1 MSPRRVLATV
11 LAVIGVLVVFVGGII
26 VGGHAQAT
34 GLTELSD
41 PVRGVLLGDS
51 GQDLSGQVLDLLKD
65 EYYVPVDSQKLQS
78 TSVDAMV
85 AGLKDPYTDYLSPDE
100 LEALRER
107 NDGTYYGVGLQVAER
122 EGEVVIAGVFAD
134 SPAAKA
140 KARTGDVIVSVDG
153 ASTKGQ
159 DLATVVGKIRG
170 KEGTTVKIGL
180 QHGRRGAPGAH
191 PRALAHQGARS
202 DLAHHHTADGKKIGY
217 VRLAAFTR
225 GAGDALRTA
234 VEDLR
239 AKGAVALVF
248 DLRGDPGGL
257 VTEAVNVAGVFL
269 PDDSEVVVTQGEH
282 SPRHVY
288 TTHAEPVAGD
298 LPVIVLVDE
307 GSASASEIV
316 AGALRDAKRGVLVG
330 QRTFGKALVQSTIPL
345 RNGGALKLTTA
356 RYLTPSGYDLA
367 KRGLPPAV
375 KVLDDPATKPDEALQ
390 RGLDL
395 AAARA

>member
-11 LAVIGVLVVFVGGII
+11 LSVIGVLVVFVGGVI

-65 EYYVPVDSQKLQS
+65 QYYVDVDGQKLES
-78 TSVDAMV
+78 MSVDAMV

-107 NDGTYYGVGLQVAER
+107 NDGAYFGVGLQVAER
-122 EGEVVIAGVFAD
+122 DGSVVVTGVFDD

-140 KARTGDVIVSVDG
+140 KARAGDVIVSVDG

-159 DLATVVGKIRG
+159 SLETVVGKIRG
-170 KEGTTVKIGL
+170 KEGTKVTIGLRTDDAPARDLELTRSRIKVPAVTSRLVTVKG
-180 QHGRRGAPGAH
+180 
-191 PRALAHQGARS
+191 
-202 DLAHHHTADGKKIGY
+202 TKVGY

-234 VEDLR
+234 VTDLR
-239 AKGAVALVF
+239 AKGAQALVF

-269 PDDSEVVVTQGEH
+269 PDDSEVVVTQGAH
-282 SPRHVY
+282 SARHVY
-288 TTHAEPVAGD
+288 RTDAQPVARD
-298 LPVIVLVDE
+298 LPLIVLVDE

-316 AGALRDAKRGVLVG
+316 SGALRDAKRGILVG

-367 KRGLPPAV
+367 KRGLPPSV
-375 KVLDDPATKPDEALQ
+375 KVLDDPTTPPDEALQ
-390 RGLDL
+390 RGLSL

>member
-1 MSPRRVLATV
+1 MSPRRVIAVVLAT
-11 LAVIGVLVVFVGGII
+11 LGVLVVFVAGVV

-34 GLTELSD
+34 GLTQLRD
-41 PVRGVLLGDS
+41 PLRGLLLGDS

-65 EYYVPVDSQKLQS
+65 DYYVKVDPSKLQS

-85 AGLKDPYTDYLSPDE
+85 ESLDDPYTDYLSPEE

-107 NDGTYYGVGLQVAER
+107 NDGAYYGVGLQVADHD
-122 EGEVVIAGVFAD
+122 GAVVVTRVFPD

-140 KARTGDVIVSVDG
+140 GARAGDVIVSVDG
-153 ASTKGQ
+153 TPTTGKG
-159 DLATVVGKIRG
+159 LEAVVGSIRG
-170 KEGTTVKIGL
+170 KEGTTVTVGL
-180 QHGRRGAPGAH
+180 KTGKQP
-191 PRALAHQGARS
+191 ARELELERS
-202 DLAHHHTADGKKIGY
+202 RIKVPAVDSRIETVGGTKVGY

-225 GAGDALRTA
+225 GASEALREA

-239 AKGAVALVF
+239 AKGAEALVF

-257 VTEAVNVAGVFL
+257 VTEAVGVTGVFL
-269 PDDSEVVVTQGEH
+269 PDDSEVVVTEGLH
-282 SPRHVY
+282 SPRKVY
-288 TTHAEPVAGD
+288 RTDATPVAGD
-298 LPVIVLVDE
+298 LPLIVLVDE

-316 AGALRDAKRGVLVG
+316 AGALRDAKRGILVG
-330 QRTFGKALVQSTIPL
+330 QRTFGKALVQSTVPL
-345 RNGGALKLTTA
+345 RDGGALKLTTA

-367 KRGLPPAV
+367 KRGLPPSV
-375 KVLDDPATKPDEALQ
+375 KVVDDPATAPDEALQ

>member
-1 MSPRRVLATV
+1 MSARRVLTTV
-11 LAVIGVLVVFVGGII
+11 VAVIGVLAVFVGGVI

-65 EYYVPVDSQKLQS
+65 RYYVPVDSQKLES
-78 TSVDAMV
+78 ASVDAMV

-100 LEALRER
+100 LKALRER
-107 NDGTYYGVGLQVAER
+107 NDGAYYGVGLRVAER
-122 EGEVVIAGVFAD
+122 DDAVVIAGVFPD
-134 SPAAKA
+134 SPAARA
-140 KARTGDVIVSVDG
+140 AARVGDVIVSVDG
-153 ASTKGQ
+153 ASTTGQ
-159 DLATVVGKIRG
+159 HLATVVGKIRG
-170 KEGTTVKIGL
+170 TPGTTVKIGVRT
-180 QHGRRGAPGAH
+180 GDAP
-191 PRALAHQGARS
+191 PRVLTLERTRIKVSAVTSRMVTVG
-202 DLAHHHTADGKKIGY
+202 GKKVGY

-225 GAGDALRTA
+225 GAGDALRAA
-234 VEDLR
+234 VTDLR
-239 AKGAVALVF
+239 AKGAVALVY

-257 VTEAVNVAGVFL
+257 VTEAVNVAGAFL
-269 PDDSEVVVTQGEH
+269 PDGSEVVVTQGEH
-282 SPRHVY
+282 SARHVY
-288 TTHAEPVAGD
+288 RTHAAPVAGD
-298 LPVIVLVDE
+298 LPLVVLVDE

-367 KRGLPPAV
+367 KRGLPPSV
-375 KVLDDPATKPDEALQ
+375 KVRDDPATKPDEALQ
-390 RGLDL
+390 RGLGL
-395 AAARA
+395 AAAKA

>member
-11 LAVIGVLVVFVGGII
+11 LAVIGVLGVFVGGVI

-65 EYYVPVDSQKLQS
+65 QYSVPVDSQTLQS

-85 AGLKDPYTDYLSPDE
+85 AGLKAPYTDYLSPDE

-122 EGEVVIAGVFAD
+122 EGAVVIAGVFAD

-153 ASTKGQ
+153 ASTTGQ
-159 DLATVVGKIRG
+159 DLSTVVGKIRG
-170 KEGTTVKIGL
+170 KEGTMVKIGL
-180 QHGRRGAPGAH
+180 RTGDAP
-191 PRALAHQGARS
+191 PRVLTLERS
-202 DLAHHHTADGKKIGY
+202 RIKVPAVTSRIITADGKKIGN

-225 GAGDALRTA
+225 GAGDALRAA
-234 VEDLR
+234 VKDLR

-288 TTHAEPVAGD
+288 KTHAEPVAGD

-316 AGALRDAKRGVLVG
+316 AGALRDTKRGVLVG

-367 KRGLPPAV
+367 KRGLPPSV
-375 KVLDDPATKPDEALQ
+375 KVLDDPATTPDEALQ

>member
-11 LAVIGVLVVFVGGII
+11 LSVIGVLVVFVGGVI

-65 EYYVPVDSQKLQS
+65 QYYVDVDGQKLES
-78 TSVDAMV
+78 MSVDAMV

-107 NDGTYYGVGLQVAER
+107 NDGAYFGVGLQVAER
-122 EGEVVIAGVFAD
+122 DGSVVVTGVFDD

-140 KARTGDVIVSVDG
+140 KARAGDVIVSVDG

-159 DLATVVGKIRG
+159 SLETVVGKIRG
-170 KEGTTVKIGL
+170 KEGTKVTIGLRTDDAPARDLELTRSRIKVPAVTSRLVTVK
-180 QHGRRGAPGAH
+180 
-191 PRALAHQGARS
+191 
-202 DLAHHHTADGKKIGY
+202 GKKVGY

-234 VEDLR
+234 VTDLR
-239 AKGAVALVF
+239 AKGAQALVF

-269 PDDSEVVVTQGEH
+269 PDDSEVVVTQGAH
-282 SPRHVY
+282 SARHVY
-288 TTHAEPVAGD
+288 RTDAQPVARD
-298 LPVIVLVDE
+298 LPLIVLVDE

-316 AGALRDAKRGVLVG
+316 SGALRDAKRGILVG

-367 KRGLPPAV
+367 KRGLPPSV
-375 KVLDDPATKPDEALQ
+375 KVLDDPTTPPDEALQ
-390 RGLDL
+390 RGLSL

>member
-11 LAVIGVLVVFVGGII
+11 LAVIGVLVVFVGGVI

-153 ASTKGQ
+153 VSTKGQ

-180 QHGRRGAPGAH
+180 QTGKEP
-191 PRALAHQGARS
+191 PRVLTLERS
-202 DLAHHHTADGKKIGY
+202 RIKVPAVTSRLITTAGGKKIGY

-225 GAGDALRTA
+225 GSGDALRKA

-288 TTHAEPVAGD
+288 KTHAEPVAGD

-307 GSASASEIV
+307 NSASASEIV

-390 RGLDL
+390 RGLEL

>member
-11 LAVIGVLVVFVGGII
+11 LAVIGVLVVFVGGVI

-65 EYYVPVDSQKLQS
+65 QYYVPVDSQKLQS

-85 AGLKDPYTDYLSPDE
+85 AALKDPYTDYLSPDE

-107 NDGTYYGVGLQVAER
+107 NDGTYFGVGLQVAER
-122 EGEVVIAGVFAD
+122 EGAVVITGVFAD

-140 KARTGDVIVSVDG
+140 KARAGEVIVSVDG
-153 ASTKGQ
+153 VSTKGQ

-180 QHGRRGAPGAH
+180 RTGDAP
-191 PRALAHQGARS
+191 PRVLTLERS
-202 DLAHHHTADGKKIGY
+202 RIKVPAVTSRIITADGKKIGY

-225 GAGDALRTA
+225 GAGDALRAA
-234 VEDLR
+234 VKDLR

-288 TTHAEPVAGD
+288 KTHAEPVAGD

-316 AGALRDAKRGVLVG
+316 AGALRDSKRGVLVG

>member
-11 LAVIGVLVVFVGGII
+11 LAVIGVLGVFVGGVI

-65 EYYVPVDSQKLQS
+65 QYYVPVDSQKLQS

-85 AGLKDPYTDYLSPDE
+85 AALKDPYTDYLSPDE

-122 EGEVVIAGVFAD
+122 EGAVVIAGVFAD

-153 ASTKGQ
+153 ASTTGQ
-159 DLATVVGKIRG
+159 DLSTVVGKIRG

-180 QHGRRGAPGAH
+180 RTGDAP
-191 PRALAHQGARS
+191 PRVLTLERS
-202 DLAHHHTADGKKIGY
+202 RIKVPAVTSRIITADGKKIGY

-225 GAGDALRTA
+225 GAGDALRAA
-234 VEDLR
+234 VKDLR
-239 AKGAVALVF
+239 AKGAEALVF

-269 PDDSEVVVTQGEH
+269 PDGSEVVVTQGEH

-288 TTHAEPVAGD
+288 KTHAEPVAGD

-316 AGALRDAKRGVLVG
+316 AGALRDSKRGVLVG

-390 RGLDL
+390 RGLGL

>member
-11 LAVIGVLVVFVGGII
+11 LAVIAVLAVFVGGVI

-34 GLTELSD
+34 GLTQLSD

-65 EYYVPVDSQKLQS
+65 QYYVKVDSQQLES
-78 TSVDAMV
+78 TSVDALV
-85 AGLKDPYTDYLSPDE
+85 AGLKDPYTDYLSPVE

-107 NDGTYYGVGLQVAER
+107 NDGAYFGVGLQVAER
-122 EGEVVIAGVFAD
+122 DGSVVVTGVFD
-134 SPAAKA
+134 HSPAAKA
-140 KARTGDVIVSVDG
+140 KARAGDVIASVDG
-153 ASTKGQ
+153 VSTKGQ
-159 DLATVVGKIRG
+159 GLETVVGKIRG
-170 KEGTTVKIGL
+170 KEGSTVAIGLRTGDAPPRVLELTRSRIKVPAVTSRLTTV
-180 QHGRRGAPGAH
+180 A
-191 PRALAHQGARS
+191 
-202 DLAHHHTADGKKIGY
+202 GKKVGY

-234 VEDLR
+234 VTDLR
-239 AKGAVALVF
+239 AKGAEALVF

-257 VTEAVNVAGVFL
+257 VTEAVNVTGVFL
-269 PDDSEVVVTQGEH
+269 PRDSEVVVTQGLH

-288 TTHAEPVAGD
+288 RTDATPVAGD
-298 LPVIVLVDE
+298 LPLIVLVDE

-316 AGALRDAKRGVLVG
+316 SGALRDAKRGILVG

-367 KRGLPPAV
+367 KRGLPPSV
-375 KVLDDPATKPDEALQ
+375 KVLDDPKTQPDEALQ
-390 RGLDL
+390 RGLSL